1 MIKKQDIKSVIKAMR
16 KQRREEEL
24 ATYGKPISFVRVV
37 KSKKL
42 YSRKAKHKKSTL

>member
-1 MIKKQDIKSVIKAMR
+1 MLTNKDIKSVIKAMR

-37 KSKKL
+37 KSKKV
-42 YSRKAKHKKSTL
+42 YTRKTKHKTQY